1 MSAADEGG
9 ARAGVQD
16 TAAQDTAARGAPARV
31 ERRDLLVELG
41 TEELPPRALRTL
53 ELAFRDGLQQRLA
66 QAGFDA
72 GSGTSSVGSG
82 GVRKPR
88 GGLKIESFA
97 TPRRLAVLIRR
108 LPVRQPDQLIKR
120 RGPPLSVC
128 FDAAGAP
135 TRAALAFAQGCGV
148 AVEALGRERGP
159 REVEYLSFEGIRRGA
174 DTAALLP
181 PMVQQALE
189 ALPVPKRMR
198 WGDQAVQFV
207 RPVHWLVLLFGREV
221 IPASIL
227 GTDASEYTR
236 GHRFMAPRPLRL
248 TSPAGYARTLL
259 VRGKVIAG
267 FEARRAD
274 IRAQIERLAETLGGR
289 AIIEEALLDEV
300 TALVEWPVALAGQ
313 FEARFLSLPREVL
326 LATLQAHQRYFAVQ
340 GDDGALLPRFITVSN
355 IDSPEPEVVRA
366 GNERVV
372 RPRLAD
378 AAFFWDQDRREPL
391 AARRPG
397 LDAVTFQA
405 QLGSLGARVQRV
417 GTLAAAIAGEIG
429 ADTALTARAALLA
442 KCDLLSAMVGEFPEL
457 QGHMGRYYALADGEP
472 AVVAEAIA
480 EHYLPRGAGDVLPA
494 SRVGD
499 AVALADKLDLLAGIF
514 AIDQKPSGTR
524 DPFGLRRAA
533 IGVLRIALEHRLE
546 LDLAALIDQAVRA
559 QPRPDIEARA
569 ENLAAEIYDY
579 MMERLRAQY
588 LEHSAENGI
597 STEMFDAVLAVR
609 PYSLLDADARLRA
622 LVGFMARPEGASLA
636 AANKRIANI
645 LRKSGGS
652 AAGAAGGTGEAGGPD
667 SVRTELLRE
676 PAERA
681 LHAAL
686 QGLRTA
692 VVTATGE
699 RAYDRA
705 LDQLAGLRSTVD
717 AFFDQVLVNDPDS
730 ALRDN
735 RFALLREL
743 RELFSGIAELSCLPG

>member
-1 MSAADEGG
+1 MNAAD
-9 ARAGVQD
+9 
-16 TAAQDTAARGAPARV
+16 TPAPAKV

-53 ELAFRDGLQQRLA
+53 ELAFADGLRQRLE
-66 QAGFDA
+66 QAGLA
-72 GSGTSSVGSG
+72 GGTGTGGSSTGT
-82 GVRKPR
+82 R
-88 GGLKIESFA
+88 GGLQRGALKIESFA

-108 LPVRQPDQLIKR
+108 LPVRQPDQLVKR
-120 RGPPLSVC
+120 RGPPVSVC

-135 TRAALAFAQGCGV
+135 TRAALAFAQSCGTG
-148 AVEALGRERGP
+148 VEALGRERGP
-159 REVEYLSFEGIRRGA
+159 RDVEYLAFEGVKAGG

-181 PMVQQALE
+181 EMVRQALE
-189 ALPVPKRMR
+189 ALPIPKRMR
-198 WGDQAVQFV
+198 WGSQAVQFV

-221 IPASIL
+221 VPATIL
-227 GTDASEYTR
+227 DVGAGDTTF

-248 TSPAGYARTLL
+248 AAPALYARALL
-259 VRGKVIAG
+259 TRGKVIAG
-267 FEARRAD
+267 FETRRAD

-289 AIIEEALLDEV
+289 AIIEDTLLDEV
-300 TALVEWPVALAGQ
+300 CALVEWPVALAGQ
-313 FEARFLSLPREVL
+313 FEARFLTLPREVL

-340 GDDGALLPRFITVSN
+340 GEDGALLPRFITVSN
-355 IDSPEPEVVRA
+355 IDSPEPELVRA

-378 AAFFWDQDRREPL
+378 AAFFWEQDRRQPL
-391 AARRPG
+391 SSRGAG
-397 LDAVTFQA
+397 LDAVSFQA
-405 QLGSLGARVQRV
+405 QLGSLGARVQRI
-417 GTLAAAIAGEIG
+417 GALAGAIAPQIG
-429 ADTALTARAALLA
+429 ADAALTARAVLLA

-480 EHYLPRGAGDVLPA
+480 EHYLPRGAGDALPA

-499 AVALADKLDLLAGIF
+499 AAALADKLDLIAGTF
-514 AIDQKPSGTR
+514 AIDQKPTGTR
-524 DPFGLRRAA
+524 DPFGVRRAA

-546 LDLAALIDQAVRA
+546 LDLVALIDQAVRA
-559 QPRPDIEARA
+559 QPLPDIQARA
-569 ENLAAEIYDY
+569 EDLVAEIYDY
-579 MMERLRAQY
+579 LMERLRAQY
-588 LEHSAENGI
+588 LEHAAENGI
-597 STEMFDAVLAVR
+597 STEMFDAVLATR
-609 PYSLLDADARLRA
+609 PCSLLDIDARLRA

-645 LRKSGGS
+645 LRKSDGSGS
-652 AAGAAGGTGEAGGPD
+652 AGTVNA
-667 SVRTELLRE
+667 ELLRE

-681 LHAAL
+681 LHEAL
-686 QGLRTA
+686 QGLRGA
-692 VVTATGE
+692 VVTATTE

-717 AFFDQVLVNDPDS
+717 AFFDQVLVNDADR
-730 ALRDN
+730 ALRGN